1 MLRKYHPSAFRGYL
15 AKYAKNLQK
24 IYGSQKEFLTF
35 QAEYPAFVHLAL
47 NPGTSKKEIEQIRRE
62 YIDSYCKEEAE
73 LQSLWKQAETA
84 TEAEQNSMEDS
95 LRDKIYSQIRFITA
109 HNDMLDETSSNAIFH
124 LIKKEVPGA
133 ILTVYG
139 SSTDYDILLDR
150 HVVETIKLHRGS
162 EHVTWLGVTWGIFY
176 LAGIRTTDTQEWY
189 DGIQC
194 GHGSSRTAK
203 PEASCDSPSATNLSM
218 IVCSHIT

>member
-84 TEAEQNSMEDS
+84 TEAEQKFLDSEDREELFKFLS
-95 LRDKIYSQIRFITA
+95 KNKIF
-109 HNDMLDETSSNAIFH
+109 
-124 LIKKEVPGA
+124 V
-133 ILTVYG
+133 
-139 SSTDYDILLDR
+139 
-150 HVVETIKLHRGS
+150 
-162 EHVTWLGVTWGIFY
+162 
-176 LAGIRTTDTQEWY
+176 
-189 DGIQC
+189 
-194 GHGSSRTAK
+194 
-203 PEASCDSPSATNLSM
+203 
-218 IVCSHIT
+218 

>member
-1 MLRKYHPSAFRGYL
+1 MQANSDFSVTEIRPKINSEFTRHTHIDEIVAIADEIWKKVCDARISKYDQTGNEKLHEALKTEYPDFASTFPVVLCWQAMLRKYHPSAFRGYL

-84 TEAEQNSMEDS
+84 TEAEQKFLDSEDREELFKFLS
-95 LRDKIYSQIRFITA
+95 KNKIF
-109 HNDMLDETSSNAIFH
+109 
-124 LIKKEVPGA
+124 V
-133 ILTVYG
+133 
-139 SSTDYDILLDR
+139 
-150 HVVETIKLHRGS
+150 
-162 EHVTWLGVTWGIFY
+162 
-176 LAGIRTTDTQEWY
+176 
-189 DGIQC
+189 
-194 GHGSSRTAK
+194 
-203 PEASCDSPSATNLSM
+203 
-218 IVCSHIT
+218 